1 MDAKNKTI
9 IIEKKSKKISQ
20 KLHNQSLY
28 LINQFC
34 FIIRDIQFYENDI
47 DWTNWLL
54 SLINKNITNAELE
67 EELSN
72 FISQSIHKVINNLKL
87 SLLKQGG
94 EINFVSIANNPFL
107 MCFLDDTDL
116 IHIVNNKNTIINKL
130 HPDDVSQNLLLQT
143 FDLILRKIKYKMIFI
158 NYGFVSYFD
167 ITENLYNKKSKKLN
181 VKEFFL
187 MEYNTE
193 FNSFFNQNKL
203 KMFDNIQLDNFH
215 FLLFVLYGLEKKLFT
230 KKELSFLEENKVLFA
245 IKNDNRSLGK
255 SFKKKDIDN
264 LFKKNNIKLTKNI
277 KSFYIEKCFYPKNL
291 ITIEFTLDYFD
302 NQDDFYRLAEFINL
316 SKAISTFEKVLF
328 IKHFKSTSYN
338 NFINIKQKLID
349 NSEMLAKIN
358 KVSKKKFISN
368 VKEKL
373 IFEDQSF
380 GNPSSGLFGQ

>member
-1 MDAKNKTI
+1 MIKIDKSNKSRLDMLNNFFKNAVIDEVKLKQSSLKIKKILQELKIYSGKKEFINYFREKNQDDLVFCVCLDAKNKTI

-94 EINFVSIANNPFL
+94 EINFVSIANNHFL

-143 FDLILRKIKYKMIFI
+143 FDSILRKIKYKMIFI

-167 ITENLYNKKSKKLN
+167 ITENLYNKKTKKLN
-181 VKEFFL
+181 VKEFF
-187 MEYNTE
+187 
-193 FNSFFNQNKL
+193 
-203 KMFDNIQLDNFH
+203 
-215 FLLFVLYGLEKKLFT
+215 
-230 KKELSFLEENKVLFA
+230 
-245 IKNDNRSLGK
+245 
-255 SFKKKDIDN
+255 
-264 LFKKNNIKLTKNI
+264 
-277 KSFYIEKCFYPKNL
+277 
-291 ITIEFTLDYFD
+291 
-302 NQDDFYRLAEFINL
+302 
-316 SKAISTFEKVLF
+316 
-328 IKHFKSTSYN
+328 
-338 NFINIKQKLID
+338 
-349 NSEMLAKIN
+349 
-358 KVSKKKFISN
+358 
-368 VKEKL
+368 
-373 IFEDQSF
+373 
-380 GNPSSGLFGQ
+380 